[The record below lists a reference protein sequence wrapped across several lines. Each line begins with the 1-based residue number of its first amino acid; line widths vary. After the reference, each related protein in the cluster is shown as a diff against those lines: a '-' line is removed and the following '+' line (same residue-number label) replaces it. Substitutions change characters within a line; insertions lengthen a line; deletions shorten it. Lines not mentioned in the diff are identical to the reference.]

1 MSTFFFWRGLFQMGK
16 VFSFAQARLAHVLFP
31 CDGCDIMSDS
41 MDIYFFSPWGPSQ
54 NDDDNASH
62 ATRAEHKLCQ
72 PTTRQQNVMNEAP
85 DVQ

>member
-1 MSTFFFWRGLFQMGK
+1 LLSLIVQNIVIFVNG
-16 VFSFAQARLAHVLFP
+16 SNARKTPHVLFP

-41 MDIYFFSPWGPSQ
+41 MDIYFFSPWGPTQ
-54 NDDDNASH
+54 NDDDNALH